1 MTMPEGFD
9 ETLAVVKR
17 LRTLANKAK
26 AQRPQ
31 RAAHI
36 EATTLEAMRAVW
48 RVYDLDLPGE
58 AATPPTAPVWS
69 PEPVCWG
76 VSRVCR
82 LPGWRLYASKV
93 DGRNRPWVPSLCG
106 VDDRGDRDARRVLLP
121 ACATEDEAK
130 TAALRAYAEME
141 ERP

>member
-82 LPGWRLYASKV
+82 LPGWRLYVSSV
-93 DGRNRPWVPSLCG
+93 GDHDCWTPSLCG
-106 VDDRGDRDARRVLLP
+106 VDDRGNHDDRRVTGLP

-141 ERP
+141 ERR